1 MDSTAIVFAFLG
13 GIVFGGLFVSWFL
26 SVRARIQE
34 QSREQTARIPTAVF
48 DVIRLME
55 APVLLL
61 DSTQTVVAG
70 SPAALALGLVL
81 NRKLVAPELLA
92 LVERMNEQ
100 GHAVSREIDISRD
113 PSGDTT
119 LTLSVSAVAYGEM
132 HSLVF
137 IKDKSDAR
145 RLDEIRR
152 DFVANISHELKTPIG
167 AIRLL
172 SDALLEAADDPGM
185 VRKFADSL
193 NTEALRLT
201 DLTGEIIDLSRVQ
214 SEGAL
219 ADFERVRIDRVLK
232 AAIAQNKVAA
242 TAKDITVL
250 VNGSDKFET
259 FGDEPR
265 LTMAFKN
272 LVSNAVQYSA
282 QDARITIEV
291 GQRKGFIEV
300 SIIDQGIGMSEEE
313 LGRIFERF
321 YRTDD
326 ARSRLTGGTG
336 LGLSM
341 VKHIIS
347 NHGGDIRVRSKQG
360 EGSTFT
366 VRLPN
371 AASALAKKP
380 GRKKKRKD

>member
-1 MDSTAIVFAFLG
+1 VDSTAIVVAFLV
-13 GIVFGGLFVSWFL
+13 GIVFGGLFVSWVL
-26 SVRARIQE
+26 SVRARLLE
-34 QSREQTARIPTAVF
+34 QTREQTERIPPAVF

-81 NRKLVAPELLA
+81 NRKLVAPEILA

-119 LTLSVSAVAYGEM
+119 LTLSVSAVAYGEK

-242 TAKDITVL
+242 TAKDITVI

-272 LVSNAVQYSA
+272 LVSNAVQYSGP
-282 QDARITIEV
+282 DSRISIEV

-300 SIIDQGIGMSEEE
+300 SIIDHGIGMSEEE

-347 NHGGDIRVRSKQG
+347 NHGGDIRVKSKQG

-371 AASALAKKP
+371 AAAALAKKP